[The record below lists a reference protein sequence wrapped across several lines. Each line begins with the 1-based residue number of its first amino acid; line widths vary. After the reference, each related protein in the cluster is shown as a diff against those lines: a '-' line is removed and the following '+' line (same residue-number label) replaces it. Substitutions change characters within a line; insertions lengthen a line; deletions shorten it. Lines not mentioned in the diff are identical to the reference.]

1 MSEEIRLQKF
11 IADCGYSSRR
21 KAEEF
26 IENGDVS
33 VNGTIVTQ
41 MGTKINPVSDTV
53 TVEGR
58 RLYPSK
64 SKKIYILLY
73 KPKGY
78 VTTMD
83 DPEGRNTV
91 VGLCKGIKERIY
103 PVGRLDYLSEGLL
116 ILTNDGDLANKIM
129 HPRYGVIKRYE
140 VKVSGQVSDS
150 TLNNLKRGT
159 KIDNRVIKP
168 LSIRLIKQLATKTWL
183 EFKLAEGKN
192 REIRQICNA
201 QGIMVD
207 KLKRVAIGNLT
218 LKKMA
223 PGEYMTLSKEELLDG
238 LGMAKVKP
246 TGTTTAKTSSKP
258 TRKITGKTA
267 ARTDS
272 RTTKGATRGT
282 TRRPISKT
290 TRKGR

>member
-1 MSEEIRLQKF
+1 MNEEIRLQKF

-21 KAEEF
+21 KAEEL
-26 IENGDVS
+26 IDQGEVS
-33 VNGTIVTQ
+33 VNGEVVTQ
-41 MGTKINPVSDTV
+41 MGVKINPISDTV

-64 SKKIYILLY
+64 SKKIYIILN

-78 VTTMD
+78 VTTVD

-129 HPRYGVIKRYE
+129 HPRYGIIKRYE
-140 VKVSGQVSDS
+140 VKVSGQVSES
-150 TLNNLKRGT
+150 ILNNLKRGT

-168 LSIRLIKQLATKTWL
+168 LAVRVIKELATKTWL

-192 REIRQICNA
+192 REIRQICNG

-207 KLKRVAIGNLT
+207 KLKRVAIGNIT
-218 LKKMA
+218 LNNKMA
-223 PGEYMTLSKEELLDG
+223 PGEYYTLSKEELVAG
-238 LGMAKVKP
+238 LGMAKDKPKPAVAKKTGGKPGRRRGGQTALNPNSRTERKP
-246 TGTTTAKTSSKP
+246 TGKP
-258 TRKITGKTA
+258 G
-267 ARTDS
+267 S
-272 RTTKGATRGT
+272 R
-282 TRRPISKT
+282 T